1 MMLSTKAG
9 KPAERQRK
17 MKTQKSETAVRYLRA
32 AATAVDTYGEADQI
46 GMLVAEIYG
55 AAAYNEGDIM
65 EIAMRLVS
73 AREKAIQEG
82 T

>member
-9 KPAERQRK
+9 QTRRKAARK
-17 MKTQKSETAVRYLRA
+17 MKTQKSETAVRYLKA
-32 AATAVDTYGEADQI
+32 AAAAVETYGEAYQI

-65 EIAMRLVS
+65 EIARRLVA
-73 AREKAIQEG
+73 AREKALQA
-82 T
+82 